1 MNGQVLVDGR
11 CRGECAIAALPFI
24 DERSFVRTVSY
35 CVAAPLASAFGVKLA
50 EIPRGGKQV
59 IIHDWSLEEEGPM
72 PMKGLYIAA
81 YYIIFTEL
89 VAKAFCSL
97 GRWVMKLEGFTET
110 SSGL

>member
-1 MNGQVLVDGR
+1 
-11 CRGECAIAALPFI
+11 
-24 DERSFVRTVSY
+24 
-35 CVAAPLASAFGVKLA
+35 
-50 EIPRGGKQV
+50 
-59 IIHDWSLEEEGPM
+59 M

-81 YYIIFTEL
+81 YYVIFTEL